1 MLTNNRT
8 ENILHTAYEG
18 KRLYNLCEP
27 LIKPT
32 LKIIEDHSNQIESI
46 SKRNDTF
53 NHLSK
58 ESYSLL
64 LYSSVLLDFGQ
75 INYIEENY

>member
-1 MLTNNRT
+1 MLTNNSP

-46 SKRNDTF
+46 SKRND
-53 NHLSK
+53 L
-58 ESYSLL
+58 
-64 LYSSVLLDFGQ
+64 
-75 INYIEENY
+75 